1 MSFEALS
8 CHPMEDGKAS
18 HVPMSRKRVI
28 EIMQGLLATETEV
41 CDQKLLALAKL
52 EQEVQEARQ
61 RVSSL
66 MRAYKAVVN
75 AMEVDG
81 ADRREEIVRQLEEV
95 PGPQRR
101 NVMKAIVRG
110 LRHAEIG
117 IISNLSQATDVILVN
132 LCYYVRDVW
141 SDVEMEK
148 VEEVLQLVLMN
159 PSPDTMYRDLG
170 NSDDFPPEVNNSVP
184 EKWQGLLYS
193 TRRLPRK
200 LEPEVGMRP

>member
-1 MSFEALS
+1 MSVEALS

>member
-117 IISNLSQATDVILVN
+117 IVSNLSQATDVILVN

-170 NSDDFPPEVNNSVP
+170 NSDDFPPEVNNSAP